1 MKNQLNK
8 LIHDLGYT
16 ATRFADEIGVQRSGI
31 SHILSGRNQPSYDFI
46 VKIANRFP
54 DINLE
59 WLILGKGNMKKI
71 TDRDKNISQTSLFNQ
86 ENIKSLTELSKT
98 DLSKNGI
105 IKEKSLEINNSKVT
119 NVTIIDKIVILNS
132 DGTFNEYIPA
142 NKD

>member
-1 MKNQLNK
+1 MKDQLNK

-59 WLILGKGNMKKI
+59 WLLLGKGTMNKI
-71 TDRDKNISQTSLFNQ
+71 MDKAKNINQTSLFS
-86 ENIKSLTELSKT
+86 IKSIESASDSYKNDESK
-98 DLSKNGI
+98 DVILPEQFIEMKNH
-105 IKEKSLEINNSKVT
+105 KVT
-119 NVTIIDKIVILNS
+119 NVTSIVKVVILNS
-132 DGTFNEYIPA
+132 DGTFDQYTPA
-142 NKD
+142 KKE